1 MDCAGK
7 PLDLSRPEV
16 MGILNITPDSFS
28 DGGDFFSTN
37 RAVERGRAMVTEG
50 AGIIDIGG
58 ESSRPGAEPVTE
70 QEELDRVI
78 PVIEQL
84 APVLEV
90 PISIDTRKPAV
101 MRAAVNAG
109 AGMINDINA
118 LREPGAI
125 EAAMETGVPVCL
137 MHMRGTPQTMQDA
150 PEYTDVV
157 EEVGQFLQER
167 ILACLAGGISRDR
180 LLLDPGFG
188 FGKTVVH
195 NLQLLNQL
203 HKLAAFGYPLLVG
216 FSRKSMIGAVMDLDI
231 DNRAHPG
238 IALAALAVWQG
249 AHIVRSHDVR
259 ATWQAI
265 RMCAAV
271 RDVVDNRDGVKVQ

>member
-28 DGGDFFSTN
+28 DGGEFFSTN
-37 RAVERGRAMVTEG
+37 RAVERGRDMVADG

-58 ESSRPGAEPVTE
+58 ESTRHGAEQVTE
-70 QEELDRVI
+70 QEQLDRVI

-150 PEYTDVV
+150 PEYTDVL

-203 HKLAAFGYPLLVG
+203 DKLAAFGYPLLVG

-231 DNRAHPG
+231 DNRTHPG

-271 RDVVDNRDGVKVQ
+271 RDVLDNRDGVKVR